1 MATEPESAGERSTST
16 CPGQREQHHRRG
28 TPIGRLSLCYPGGQQ
43 QPASFRRGSPSSPP
57 RPNHAD
63 PRLRWPVLATPF
75 TVLSTIQFLQTTP
88 HHVER
93 GGNLQCTYEILSN
106 FVTVAAWYARHSY
119 DRQTTRLNS
128 SICLLSLPWQFLDP
142 LTECTHAHT
151 HTHTHTCVFRVF
163 SKSWWNFVCKEITGQ
178 IEVKSIIMCRPFII

>member
-1 MATEPESAGERSTST
+1 MNSSLTSSKERCTLVTRFYAVHTGLVPEREGQMAAEPQSAGERSAST

-28 TPIGRLSLCYPGGQQ
+28 TPIGGLSLCYPGGQQ
-43 QPASFRRGSPSSPP
+43 QSASFRRSSPSSPP

-63 PRLRWPVLATPF
+63 PRLRRPVLAIPF

-88 HHVER
+88 HHVAR

-119 DRQTTRLNS
+119 DRRHVS
-128 SICLLSLPWQFLDP
+128 
-142 LTECTHAHT
+142 A
-151 HTHTHTCVFRVF
+151 V
-163 SKSWWNFVCKEITGQ
+163 
-178 IEVKSIIMCRPFII
+178 